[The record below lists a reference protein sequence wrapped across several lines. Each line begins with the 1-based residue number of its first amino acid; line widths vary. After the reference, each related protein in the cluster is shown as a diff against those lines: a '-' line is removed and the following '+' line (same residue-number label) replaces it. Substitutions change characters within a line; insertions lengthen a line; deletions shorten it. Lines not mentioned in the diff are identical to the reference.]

1 VQQLANKL
9 IGGIVICVLGL
20 ISLGLLVAAAVV
32 GFAHVV
38 GVGGALGIVGGIV
51 AVFAMAVMLTVR
63 RRVRR
68 IPIHRTTV
76 RGTQLGSFAAG
87 FALGIWDSVTRS
99 RRRD

>member
-1 VQQLANKL
+1 MVNKL
-9 IGGIVICVLGL
+9 IGGVMIGL
-20 ISLGLLVAAAVV
+20 LALIALGLLVAAAVV

-51 AVFAMAVMLTVR
+51 AVFALVVMLMVR

-68 IPIHRTTV
+68 IPVHRTTV
-76 RGTQLGSFAAG
+76 RSTQIGSFAAG
-87 FALGIWDSVTRS
+87 FVLGIWDSVTRS